1 MTPEIIMSGI
11 ILLLGGAGAI
21 YLLYKGIKET
31 KKRKH
36 LHGSII
42 EGSAL
47 LIMTLGFVLSNL
59 NFSMGNSIKSSIWLN
74 YSIYIS
80 IFISGGWGLYQLVLS
95 VMSMTWKKT
104 QGQVGTSSYEYIG
117 TYHDD
122 STNQR
127 VAQYQYRFSYHYSVN
142 GKSYHSSL
150 MSLGNDQNETIYRS
164 EMNAEDFKRRFPINH
179 HVEVYYNPNNPAQ
192 SVLKIS
198 VIGAQWIV
206 PILIAVAAF
215 FVLRYFGGEINLK
228 PEKANDNKQK
238 TNVKQSF
245 TSMEEALKHPNE
257 VIELNLSNQNLS
269 NLSQD
274 IGKFVTLKVLNVS
287 GNRLTQLPQAFYSLS
302 KVEKLNISKNQFKML
317 REDICSPHLKVLILD
332 ENPLSN
338 VSKSLHYCSSL
349 DTLSIQ
355 KVPLQSWELSR
366 LEDMMNGAKIVR

>member
-142 GKSYHSSL
+142 GNSYHSSL
-150 MSLGNDQNETIYRS
+150 MSLGNDHNERIYRS
-164 EMNAEDFKRRFPINH
+164 EMNAEDF
-179 HVEVYYNPNNPAQ
+179 
-192 SVLKIS
+192 
-198 VIGAQWIV
+198 
-206 PILIAVAAF
+206 
-215 FVLRYFGGEINLK
+215 
-228 PEKANDNKQK
+228 
-238 TNVKQSF
+238 
-245 TSMEEALKHPNE
+245 
-257 VIELNLSNQNLS
+257 
-269 NLSQD
+269 
-274 IGKFVTLKVLNVS
+274 
-287 GNRLTQLPQAFYSLS
+287 
-302 KVEKLNISKNQFKML
+302 
-317 REDICSPHLKVLILD
+317 
-332 ENPLSN
+332 
-338 VSKSLHYCSSL
+338 
-349 DTLSIQ
+349 
-355 KVPLQSWELSR
+355 
-366 LEDMMNGAKIVR
+366 